1 MPFASSRCL
10 RRAHRLKFLM
20 AVRSSW
26 FLVLVVIVR
35 FLVVGRGREVP
46 PLLVQAGFERLQGAK
61 KRFFLK
67 KDNASGPVT
76 VGCFTSLSSST
87 YKGSVPATLGRKF
100 HKKSLP
106 F

>member
-10 RRAHRLKFLM
+10 RRAPRPKFLM
-20 AVRSSW
+20 AVRNSL

-61 KRFFLK
+61 KRFFSK
-67 KDNASGPVT
+67 KG
-76 VGCFTSLSSST
+76 
-87 YKGSVPATLGRKF
+87 
-100 HKKSLP
+100 
-106 F
+106 